1 MHIPT
6 RVMEANSM
14 SMDLLTYRS
23 KNCGSHFSKIL
34 DNRNKTKI
42 NQISTEEKSKYDRK
56 EIHTFFQRPRGVRHL
71 DLVFETRS
79 IPF

>member
-6 RVMEANSM
+6 RVMEANTM

-23 KNCGSHFSKIL
+23 KNCGSHFSNIL
-34 DNRNKTKI
+34 DNRKKI

-56 EIHTFFQRPRGVRHL
+56 EIHTFFQRPRGAGRVGIASEADEIL
-71 DLVFETRS
+71 K
-79 IPF
+79 

>member
-6 RVMEANSM
+6 RVMEANTM

-23 KNCGSHFSKIL
+23 KNCGSHFSNIL

-42 NQISTEEKSKYDRK
+42 NQISTEEKSRYDRK
-56 EIHTFFQRPRGVRHL
+56 EIHTFFQRPRGAGRVGIASDADEIL
-71 DLVFETRS
+71 K
-79 IPF
+79 